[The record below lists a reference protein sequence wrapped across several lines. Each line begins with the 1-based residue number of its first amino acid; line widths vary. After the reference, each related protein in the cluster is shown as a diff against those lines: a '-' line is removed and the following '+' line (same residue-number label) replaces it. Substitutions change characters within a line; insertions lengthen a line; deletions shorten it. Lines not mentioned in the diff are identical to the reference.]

1 MLAGFDMNEA
11 RGEVIRADLHR
22 KTMKV
27 LDHVRALGL
36 YTPNRDE
43 TPIIEL
49 PLAPGQDIDTVGR
62 LLWDR
67 GIYVTLAAYPLVPRD
82 QVGFRVQ
89 VTAAN
94 TDAELDQLNAVLTEL
109 TMGAQ
114 LRIAA

>member
-1 MLAGFDMNEA
+1 M
-11 RGEVIRADLHR
+11 
-22 KTMKV
+22 

-36 YTPNRDE
+36 YTPNNGT

-49 PLAPGQDIDTVGR
+49 PLAEGQEIQQVGQ

-89 VTAAN
+89 VTSAN
-94 TDAELDQLNAVLTEL
+94 TDEELDQLNSVLTEL
-109 TMGAQ
+109 AGSSQ
-114 LRIAA
+114 LRDAA